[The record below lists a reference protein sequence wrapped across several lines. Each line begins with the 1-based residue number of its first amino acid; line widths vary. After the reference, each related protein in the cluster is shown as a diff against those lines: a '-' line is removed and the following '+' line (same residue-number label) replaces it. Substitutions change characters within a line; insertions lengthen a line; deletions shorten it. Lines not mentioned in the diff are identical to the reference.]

1 MDIKVNGK
9 NVDIT
14 PRLESYVEKKVS
26 RLDRYLPNIQEVR
39 VDLNEERPHVITAQI
54 TLRHERG
61 RILRAE
67 QRSDDLL
74 GSVEAAVDKMYRQI
88 EKYKGKRARKGD
100 AADQF
105 SEVETAIQL
114 EESEMPIGEI
124 VRRKRFL
131 VTPMTEEEAIDQLEM
146 LGHDF
151 FIFQN
156 TDTGAINVLY
166 RRHDAN
172 YGLLEPEI

>member
-39 VDLNEERPHVITAQI
+39 VDLNEEKPHVITAQI

-61 RILRAE
+61 KILRVE

-74 GSVEAAVDKMYRQI
+74 GSVETAVDKMYRQI
-88 EKYKGKRARKGD
+88 EKYKGKRARKGE
-100 AADQF
+100 AAEEF
-105 SEVETAIQL
+105 GEVETAIQL
-114 EESEMPIGEI
+114 EESEMPVGQI
-124 VRRKRFL
+124 VRRKRFS
-131 VTPMTEEEAIDQLEM
+131 VTPMTEDEAIDQMEM

-156 TDTGAINVLY
+156 LESGAINVVY
-166 RRHDAN
+166 RRHDSN